1 MNIGKGI
8 DAFSCYFSHDKEKIR
23 FYEQKKKKKKK
34 KNIKTKRVLNL
45 ISFVVFHDKYR
56 YS

>member
-23 FYEQKKKKKKK
+23 FYEQLFFYEVK